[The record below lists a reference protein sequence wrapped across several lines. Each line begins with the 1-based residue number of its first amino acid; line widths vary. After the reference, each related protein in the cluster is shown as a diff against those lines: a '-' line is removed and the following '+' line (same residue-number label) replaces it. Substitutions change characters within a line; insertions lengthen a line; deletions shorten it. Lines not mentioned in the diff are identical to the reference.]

1 MVVQV
6 DSIIAND
13 EEFLLGKRLIVL
25 FFYLLGII
33 TEFIFTSKIK
43 VWMVLV

>member
-6 DSIIAND
+6 DSIISND
-13 EEFLLGKRLIVL
+13 EKFFLGKRLIVL
-25 FFYLLGII
+25 FFYLLGVI
-33 TEFIFTSKIK
+33 TELIFTSKIK